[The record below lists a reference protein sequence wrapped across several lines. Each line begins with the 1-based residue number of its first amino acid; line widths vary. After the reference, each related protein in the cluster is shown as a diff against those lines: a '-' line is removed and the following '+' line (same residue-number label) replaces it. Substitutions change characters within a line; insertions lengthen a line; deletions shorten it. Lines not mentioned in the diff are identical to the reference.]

1 MRDASP
7 TRTHPLRVLRLIP
20 FALLAACAPD
30 QSGSGY
36 ATVTH
41 RGGPP
46 ELPKQTHPQ
55 PPAVAPG
62 TSLGGGGAEKVVMAS
77 MPPGMTQEMVYKGQ
91 TSFGTVCSA
100 CHGPGG
106 AGTAAAP
113 ALNDGEWLNIQG
125 EYPQIAAIITSGV
138 PQPKKYP
145 GMMPPRGGGQFTDDQ
160 VKEIAA
166 YVYALS
172 HQGNP

>member
-1 MRDASP
+1 MRDVTSIR
-7 TRTHPLRVLRLIP
+7 TRPYRVLRLFP
-20 FALLAACAPD
+20 FALLAACAPE

-36 ATVTH
+36 DTVTS

-46 ELPKQTHPQ
+46 ALPQATHPE

-62 TSLGGGGAEKVVMAS
+62 TTLGGGVEKVTMAS
-77 MPPGMTQEMVYKGQ
+77 MPPGMTQEMIDKGQ
-91 TSFGTVCSA
+91 ASFGTVCAA

-106 AGTAAAP
+106 VGTAAAP
-113 ALNDGEWLNIQG
+113 PLKDKDWLNIAG
-125 EYPQIAAIITSGV
+125 NYDEIVATVMSGV
-138 PQPKKYP
+138 PQPKQFP

-166 YVYALS
+166 YVYAIS